1 MKNRKFF
8 TKDLKIR
15 LANLNDID
23 RIHEILLKNIVNIK
37 NVGKISAK
45 QKILLENTGFLRKE
59 VDKSFYRYLIE
70 TLDCDIYV
78 ALNKKENVIA
88 FASLYKNQ
96 SNIKKLRD
104 SLNNL
109 NVNDKAREV
118 LLNETKTFS
127 YLDQISVLPDL
138 KRKRIGTALIKHI
151 IHDTNKPIVAF
162 VLKRPLANKASAFWH
177 EFNGF
182 KLVGTCD
189 GTYKEKNLEWWVYI
203 HWNN

>member
-37 NVGKISAK
+37 NIGKISAK

-59 VDKSFYRYLIE
+59 VDRSFYRYLIE

-96 SNIKKLRD
+96 SNIK
-104 SLNNL
+104 
-109 NVNDKAREV
+109 
-118 LLNETKTFS
+118 
-127 YLDQISVLPDL
+127 
-138 KRKRIGTALIKHI
+138 
-151 IHDTNKPIVAF
+151 
-162 VLKRPLANKASAFWH
+162 
-177 EFNGF
+177 
-182 KLVGTCD
+182 
-189 GTYKEKNLEWWVYI
+189 
-203 HWNN
+203 